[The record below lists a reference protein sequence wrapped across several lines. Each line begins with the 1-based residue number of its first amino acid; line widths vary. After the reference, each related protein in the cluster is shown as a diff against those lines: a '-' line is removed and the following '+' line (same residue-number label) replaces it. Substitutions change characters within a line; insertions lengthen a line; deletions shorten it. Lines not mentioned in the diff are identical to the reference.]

1 MTAEETAL
9 AGGADVD
16 AVLGAGADPGDAPA
30 HSAEVP
36 AETPTAVAPE
46 PGVYLQ
52 VQHEGSEDVV
62 TLELR
67 TDSSQSLKELVA
79 DALAAH
85 HPSPGSFLG
94 RAITNLEGIVLS
106 EGLTLLE
113 NQIEKGHTIKI
124 VGLPK

>member
-1 MTAEETAL
+1 MTADETAL
-9 AGGADVD
+9 AAGADPDV
-16 AVLGAGADPGDAPA
+16 VLGAGADPGDAPA

-36 AETPTAVAPE
+36 AETPAASAPE

-67 TDSSQSLKELVA
+67 TDSRQSLKELVA

-94 RAITNLEGIVLS
+94 RAITTIEGALLN
-106 EGLTLLE
+106 EGLSLLE